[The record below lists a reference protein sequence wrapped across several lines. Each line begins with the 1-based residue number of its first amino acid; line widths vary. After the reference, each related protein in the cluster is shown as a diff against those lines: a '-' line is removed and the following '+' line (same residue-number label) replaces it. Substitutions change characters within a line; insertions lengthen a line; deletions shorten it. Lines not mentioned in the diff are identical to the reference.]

1 MHENALK
8 KTAEAEEKV
17 KEESDNLRKR
27 DKKEA
32 RKELLDAVKGL
43 ASIIRPSEKK
53 KKKDKKKK
61 DKKKKEKKKGKK
73 SKKDGK

>member
-1 MHENALK
+1 MK

-53 KKKDKKKK
+53 KKKKDKKKK